1 MTVETPPY
9 SVRIGQIVVSGES
22 EIHVRDEHVNP
33 VFTSDFRIIEMQLSD
48 VDSVSEQPMKLSLIA
63 SSSNTDQIEVI
74 GSLAPFVGQPDADL
88 AINLEGFDLS
98 RFSSYVPGYNLER
111 GRLALTSVAI
121 VTDGELDVQNKVIID
136 KLKLAGKTD
145 GEDELVAAGAAMPLD
160 VMLDLLRDSD
170 DRIALEIPVT
180 GTLESFEVGFNQVIR
195 KATQAALQKAAMS
208 YVKSALQPL
217 GTILF
222 AANLAGKAARPRFE
236 PVLFN
241 AGESQ
246 PTGEHVEYLNKISG
260 LLKKRPALGL
270 TLCGVAT
277 AQDEIALTPS
287 PEAALIDAVP
297 SATTS
302 TIDSAPV
309 TLVTLVT
316 EESLLALAKAR
327 ADAVKTSLT
336 SQGADVQQLFD
347 CRPSIERAD
356 DSLPRV
362 EVML

>member
-1 MTVETPPY
+1 MMNGHRE
-9 SVRIGQIVVSGES
+9 SDNSIVS
-22 EIHVRDEHVNP
+22 
-33 VFTSDFRIIEMQLSD
+33 
-48 VDSVSEQPMKLSLIA
+48 K
-63 SSSNTDQIEVI
+63 
-74 GSLAPFVGQPDADL
+74 
-88 AINLEGFDLS
+88 
-98 RFSSYVPGYNLER
+98 
-111 GRLALTSVAI
+111 
-121 VTDGELDVQNKVIID
+121 
-136 KLKLAGKTD
+136 KLANK
-145 GEDELVAAGAAMPLD
+145 
-160 VMLDLLRDSD
+160 
-170 DRIALEIPVT
+170 
-180 GTLESFEVGFNQVIR
+180 
-195 KATQAALQKAAMS
+195 AALQKAAMS

-236 PVLFN
+236 PVLFS

-277 AQDEIALTPS
+277 VQDEIALTPS
-287 PEAALIDAVP
+287 PEAAPIDAVP

-302 TIDSAPV
+302 TLDSPPV
-309 TLVTLVT
+309 ALVT

-327 ADAVKTSLT
+327 ADAVKASLT
-336 SQGADVQQLFD
+336 SQGADVLQLYD
-347 CRPSIERAD
+347 CRPSFERAD